1 MLVVVVSGSYPRR
14 FISSCRALIDA
25 DRDEVPSRSILVD
38 FFDIFLAPQK
48 SKCSTDDISLRS
60 IDRSLD
66 SFQVRL
72 FLRSSLLGALIA
84 LSVFI
89 LR

>member
-1 MLVVVVSGSYPRR
+1 MLVVVVLGGYPLLT
-14 FISSCRALIDA
+14 ISACSALIDA
-25 DRDEVPSRSILVD
+25 ARDEVPCGSILVD

-48 SKCSTDDISLRS
+48 SKFSIDDISLRS